1 MAGSPQEALVRHR
14 LRQLQAAVDNLQ
26 GARLAIDTVL
36 GDPDFA
42 GEVTSLYRLLAA
54 WLLRL
59 VSPSGLPTLPL
70 PAEVPMEWATLPE
83 WFLEDMAEWLLLLT
97 RTHPNLLQGQRLDEL
112 MLFFVVFI
120 GSPAYVRSPY
130 LRSKLTEVMHAW
142 LPQQQDAP
150 GGFGRR

>member
-1 MAGSPQEALVRHR
+1 MAGNPQEALVRHR
-14 LRQLQAAVDNLQ
+14 LRQLQAEVDRLQ
-26 GARLAIDTVL
+26 GTRLAIDTLL
-36 GDPDFA
+36 GDEVFA
-42 GEVTSLYRLLAA
+42 GEVTALYRLLAA

-59 VSPSGLPTLPL
+59 VCPGGVPTLPL

-97 RTHPNLLQGQRLDEL
+97 RAHPNLLQGQRLDEL

-142 LPQQQDAP
+142 LPQQEQG